1 MVDLHKGFEGFERL
15 DPSKKGKEGEEVSL
29 SRQAEEKEVPASSRS
44 DLAKAEAIYIN
55 ILNFATT
62 TFSKVKEGNE
72 GQIKSEEILGWA
84 EEFTDLF
91 LSSINPD
98 DMVRLAFLH
107 DEYKINYIY
116 DHSVNVCLLSARMA
130 LALNFN
136 RGKLFDLV
144 IASLFHDVGMMK
156 VPENIWNKDGKL
168 SQSEHEEVKK
178 HVGYGEE
185 IFRNLTGISED
196 VATMIGQHQE
206 NCDGSGYPKGL
217 MKDDIHYGAR
227 LIGLIHAY
235 ETITHTRL
243 YKSRTLPDKAIQH
256 ILDNESALFDRHYLK
271 TILRCISIFP
281 VGTWVKLSSG
291 EIGNVVKI
299 NEETPMRPVLK
310 VCYSREGRPL
320 PESRILDLS
329 KQLLIHVERCIDIDE
344 LKKRGD

>member
-15 DPSKKGKEGEEVSL
+15 DPSKKGKEGDDVSL
-29 SRQAEEKEVPASSRS
+29 SRHAEEKDISGYAKS

-55 ILNFATT
+55 ILNFVTT
-62 TFSKVKEGNE
+62 IFSKVKDGNE
-72 GQIKSEEILGWA
+72 SQIKSEEILGWA
-84 EEFTDLF
+84 EEFTNLF
-91 LSSINPD
+91 RSSINPD
-98 DMVRLAFLH
+98 DMVRLSFLH

-116 DHSVNVCLLSARMA
+116 DHSVNVCMLSARMA

-136 RGKLFDLV
+136 KSKMLDLV
-144 IASLFHDVGMMK
+144 IASLFHDIGMLK
-156 VPENIWNKDGKL
+156 IPEHIWNKDGKL
-168 SQSEHEEVKK
+168 SQGEHKEVQK
-178 HVGYGEE
+178 HVIYGEE
-185 IFRNLTGISED
+185 IFKNLTGVNFV

-227 LIGLIHAY
+227 LIGLMHAY
-235 ETITHTRL
+235 ETVTHTRL
-243 YKSRTLPDKAIQH
+243 YKPRILPDKAIQH

-271 TILRCISIFP
+271 TMLRCISIFP

-310 VCYSREGRPL
+310 VCYNREGRPL
-320 PESRILDLS
+320 PESRILNLS

-344 LKKRGD
+344 VKKRGD